1 MEGGK
6 KGGTNSRNL
15 GGKFFSS
22 AGNISFPALFRF
34 RSSQLTGK
42 GRGIFDIFPF
52 ISLILCEGDEQP
64 LLQKRTGAA
73 TGSSGIGGLEVGIE
87 TGIGGQGVGK
97 RFRDTVSEDR
107 RKV

>member
-42 GRGIFDIFPF
+42 GRGFLTFFHLYLLFYVKETSSPF
-52 ISLILCEGDEQP
+52 YKRGQA
-64 LLQKRTGAA
+64 LQQGAQ
-73 TGSSGIGGLEVGIE
+73 E
-87 TGIGGQGVGK
+87 
-97 RFRDTVSEDR
+97 
-107 RKV
+107 